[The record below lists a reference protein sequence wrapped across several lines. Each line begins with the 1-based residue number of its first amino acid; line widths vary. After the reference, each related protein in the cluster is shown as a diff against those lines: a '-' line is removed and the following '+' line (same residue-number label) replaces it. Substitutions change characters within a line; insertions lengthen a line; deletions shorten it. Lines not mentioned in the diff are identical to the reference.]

1 VNPID
6 INAQIEWRLQTAGLP
21 VPWKLTGQ
29 QLLNNLKSIGLL
41 INCWFPSPG
50 GFPSAVS
57 PADRNRF
64 ALNFS
69 TRFVTVLAL
78 PHDATSNSGV
88 LLWVTTRPGC
98 DLNHVS
104 TILM

>member
-1 VNPID
+1 MIPID
-6 INAQIEWRLQTAGLP
+6 INAQSEWRLQTAGLP
-21 VPWKLTGQ
+21 VPWKLRGQ
-29 QLLNNLKSIGLL
+29 QLSNNFKSIGLL
-41 INCWFPSPG
+41 IKCWFSPPG

-78 PHDATSNSGV
+78 PHAASSN
-88 LLWVTTRPGC
+88 
-98 DLNHVS
+98 
-104 TILM
+104 